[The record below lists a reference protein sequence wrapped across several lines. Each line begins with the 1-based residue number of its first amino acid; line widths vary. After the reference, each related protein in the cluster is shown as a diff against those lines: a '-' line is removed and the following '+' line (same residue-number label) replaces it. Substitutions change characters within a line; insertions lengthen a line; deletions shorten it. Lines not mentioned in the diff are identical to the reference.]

1 MCFHSLTFKGQA
13 GLGLSGMEWERVNN
27 RVVKNWEVCLG
38 GIYINIEDLWQSS
51 ESEATKGSKGFKISL

>member
-13 GLGLSGMEWERVNN
+13 GLGLSGMEWERVN
-27 RVVKNWEVCLG
+27 REVKNWEVFLG

-51 ESEATKGSKGFKISL
+51 ESEAAKGSKGFKISL